1 MSNLSLQPYQ
11 QAPGWN
17 TLERLDKQE
26 SSVPLQGKAVGE
38 FVKILLKQDVKLS
51 LLERFLDFFQGGCRR
66 EIQEAPVLLKATSML
81 KNASDADKKVALET
95 FQMQGVHVAMGR
107 TSLAEAAGAA
117 LELLQKND
125 CDGFSRTLRIEARNN
140 GLQEVTVDPG
150 VPYLGKCSFL
160 AVTKITS
167 KEYLSGVRKMS
178 LNLYAGKIPIHDP
191 VNFPSSLPEV
201 ALGDLHGNA
210 LLMLHQSITT
220 GHLKVK
226 DEGTFTKLQQAYHS
240 GDSATFN
247 KLLPDAVK
255 RGAAEGR
262 IIMVGDVLADRG
274 LSDFCSLNVLAQ
286 MDKLKVK
293 YDVLLGNHDLA
304 AFGQCQSLVPA
315 YNPDA
320 NPIPAAP
327 SPAITWA
334 SESMREPAVASLPR
348 FDSPEYAAR
357 GASKDGFKNV
367 GEAKEAYTKLM
378 NKAYI
383 PHLHLLQPASVGAF
397 CYSHAPLTGEACKT
411 LVPLMEK
418 ELESQGRPVPPNLDE
433 MTSTKLAYMDKLF
446 LNLMFENN
454 GVTMINDNWN
464 KLFAAAVD
472 GVKYSSIKGSQKPT
486 KDVWFF
492 LGQMLYRQANMKD
505 IGLTKD
511 VQNENGEMV
520 TELLGA
526 PDGMISV
533 HGHTSA
539 IGKDSYVTLDGI
551 GGKSGSDMI
560 FDRDV
565 HVATT
570 VSGLNNS
577 LHP

>member
-11 QAPGWN
+11 QAPSWN
-17 TLERLDKQE
+17 TLERLNKQE
-26 SSVPLQGKAVGE
+26 SSVPLQGQAVGE
-38 FVKILLKQDVKLS
+38 FVKTLLKQDVKLS
-51 LLERFLDFFQGGCRR
+51 LLERFLDFFQGGRRR

-81 KNASDADKKVALET
+81 KNASDAEKKVALET
-95 FQMQGVHVAMGR
+95 FQMQGVHVAKGR

-117 LELLQKND
+117 LDLLQKND
-125 CDGFSRTLRIEARNN
+125 SGGFSQTLRIEARDN
-140 GLQEVTVDPG
+140 GLQQVTVDPG
-150 VPYLGKCSFL
+150 VPYLGGCSFE
-160 AVTKITS
+160 AVTGITS
-167 KEYLSGVRKMS
+167 TEYLSGVRKMP
-178 LNLYAGKIPIHDP
+178 LNLYAGKIPTHDP

-226 DEGTFTKLQQAYHS
+226 DEGAFTKLQQAYHS

-255 RGAAEGR
+255 AGAAQGR
-262 IIMVGDVLADRG
+262 MIMVGDVLADRG

-286 MDKLKVK
+286 MDKLGVK

-315 YNPDA
+315 YTPDA
-320 NPIPAAP
+320 NPTPAAP
-327 SPAITWA
+327 SPAIAWA
-334 SESMREPAVASLPR
+334 SKSMRGPAVASLPR
-348 FDSPEYAAR
+348 FDSPTYA
-357 GASKDGFKNV
+357 ASKDGFKSV

-397 CYSHAPLTGEACKT
+397 CYSHAPLTGDACKT

-418 ELESQGRPVPPNLDE
+418 ELESQKRPVPQKSDE
-433 MTSTKLAYMDKLF
+433 MTSTNLAYMDKLF
-446 LNLMFENN
+446 LNLMFKDD

-472 GVKYSSIKGSQKPT
+472 GVEYSSIKGSPKP
-486 KDVWFF
+486 KEDLWFF
-492 LGQMLYRQANMKD
+492 LGQMVYRQMNLKD
-505 IGLTKD
+505 IGLTKE
-511 VQNENGEMV
+511 VKNENGEMV
-520 TELLGA
+520 KELLDT

-539 IGKDSYVTLDGI
+539 IGKDSYVTLDGM
-551 GGKSGSDMI
+551 GGKIGSELI
-560 FDRDV
+560 FDRNV

-570 VSGLNNS
+570 VSGQNN
-577 LHP
+577 

>member
-1 MSNLSLQPYQ
+1 MASLQSKYALKTLQTDAATLTAAGGVISTTDSQVTVTLPEYRYTATPDTDNAYRVAVTAEDVKGNRSNREESTVVV
-11 QAPGWN
+11 QAPQLSAEDSEVTSDKT
-17 TLERLDKQE
+17 TLKPDG
-26 SSVPLQGKAVGE
+26 VDKAVLTFRAQDAEGNAVSGLAVNAS
-38 FVKILLKQDVKLS
+38 FTVPDGMAILLSDTFTETETKGTYTA
-51 LLERFLDFFQGGCRR
+51 E
-66 EIQEAPVLLKATSML
+66 LKGSTPGEVSVMPLVDGKDAA
-81 KNASDADKKVALET
+81 KASV
-95 FQMQGVHVAMGR
+95 
-107 TSLAEAAGAA
+107 
-117 LELLQKND
+117 
-125 CDGFSRTLRIEARNN
+125 
-140 GLQEVTVDPG
+140 
-150 VPYLGKCSFL
+150 
-160 AVTKITS
+160 
-167 KEYLSGVRKMS
+167 
-178 LNLYAGKIPIHDP
+178 
-191 VNFPSSLPEV
+191 PEV

-226 DEGTFTKLQQAYHS
+226 DEGAFTKLQQAYHS

-255 RGAAEGR
+255 AGAAQGR
-262 IIMVGDVLADRG
+262 MIMVGDVLADRG

-286 MDKLKVK
+286 MDKLGVK

-315 YNPDA
+315 YTPDA
-320 NPIPAAP
+320 NPTPAAP

-334 SESMREPAVASLPR
+334 SESMRGPAVASLPR
-348 FDSPEYAAR
+348 FDSPDYAASV
-357 GASKDGFKNV
+357 SKDGFKSV

-397 CYSHAPLTGEACKT
+397 CYSHAPLTGDACKT

-418 ELESQGRPVPPNLDE
+418 ELESQRRPVPQKSDE
-433 MTSTKLAYMDKLF
+433 MTSTNLAHMDKLF
-446 LNLMFENN
+446 LNLMFKDD

-472 GVKYSSIKGSQKPT
+472 GVKYSSIKGLPKP
-486 KDVWFF
+486 KEDVWLF
-492 LGQMLYRQANMKD
+492 LGQMVYRQANLAD
-505 IGLTKD
+505 IGLTKE
-511 VQNENGEMV
+511 VKNENGEMV
-520 TELLGA
+520 KEVLDT

-539 IGKDSYVTLDGI
+539 IGKESYVTLDGM
-551 GGKSGSDMI
+551 GGKIGSDLI
-560 FDRDV
+560 FDRNV

-570 VSGLNNS
+570 LSGQNNS
-577 LHP
+577 FHP

>member
-17 TLERLDKQE
+17 TLERLNKQE
-26 SSVPLQGKAVGE
+26 SSVPLQGQAVGE
-38 FVKILLKQDVKLS
+38 FVKTLLKQDVKLS
-51 LLERFLDFFQGGCRR
+51 LLERFLDFFQGGRRR

-81 KNASDADKKVALET
+81 KNASDAEKKVALET
-95 FQMQGVHVAMGR
+95 FQMQGVHVAKGR

-117 LELLQKND
+117 LDLLQKND
-125 CDGFSRTLRIEARNN
+125 CGGFSQTLRIEARDN
-140 GLQEVTVDPG
+140 GLQQVTVDPG
-150 VPYLGKCSFL
+150 VPYLGGCSFE
-160 AVTKITS
+160 AVTGITS
-167 KEYLSGVRKMS
+167 TEYLSGVRKMP
-178 LNLYAGKIPIHDP
+178 LNLYAGKIPTHDP

-226 DEGTFTKLQQAYHS
+226 DEGAFTKLQQAYHS

-255 RGAAEGR
+255 AGAAQGR
-262 IIMVGDVLADRG
+262 MIMVGDVLADRG

-286 MDKLKVK
+286 MDKLGVK

-315 YNPDA
+315 YTPDA
-320 NPIPAAP
+320 NPTPAAP

-334 SESMREPAVASLPR
+334 SESMRGPAVASLPR
-348 FDSPEYAAR
+348 FDSPDYAASV
-357 GASKDGFKNV
+357 SKDGFKSV
-367 GEAKEAYTKLM
+367 EEAKEAYTKLM

-397 CYSHAPLTGEACKT
+397 CYSHAPLTGDACKT

-418 ELESQGRPVPPNLDE
+418 ELESQRRPVPQKSDE
-433 MTSTKLAYMDKLF
+433 MTSTNLAHMDKLF
-446 LNLMFENN
+446 LNLMFKDD

-472 GVKYSSIKGSQKPT
+472 GVKYSSIKGLPKP
-486 KDVWFF
+486 KEDVWLF
-492 LGQMLYRQANMKD
+492 LGQMVYRQANLAD
-505 IGLTKD
+505 IGLTKE
-511 VQNENGEMV
+511 VKNENGEMV
-520 TELLGA
+520 KEVLDT

-539 IGKDSYVTLDGI
+539 IGKESYVTLDGM
-551 GGKSGSDMI
+551 GGKIGSDLI
-560 FDRDV
+560 FDRNV

-570 VSGLNNS
+570 LSGQNNS
-577 LHP
+577 FHP